1 LAIRKL
7 PPPPDYFAL
16 LDQPRRPWLD
26 PEQLKAKHQQLTLAL
41 HPDISADEAT
51 KPEAANSSSFS
62 AINEAY
68 RVLSDPKQ
76 RLGHLLGL
84 EGHSPSSSG
93 SVPNELI
100 ELFAR
105 IGDFIRETDDLLKKI
120 AGATSAL
127 AKSLL
132 QPQMLDAQRQGSE
145 LLDQLQ
151 RLSNHAL
158 NELRRFDGLW
168 DDQREEVIERLED
181 LYRNFAY
188 LSRWTEQLRERQFRL
203 SN

>member
-1 LAIRKL
+1 L
-7 PPPPDYFAL
+7 PPPPDYFVL

-26 PEQLKAKHQQLTLAL
+26 PEHLKAKHQQLTLAL
-41 HPDISADEAT
+41 HPDISAGEAT
-51 KPEAANSSSFS
+51 KWEAVNSQSFS

-76 RLGHLLGL
+76 RLGHLLGF
-84 EGHSPSSSG
+84 ERHTPSSSG
-93 SVPNELI
+93 SVPNELV
-100 ELFAR
+100 ELFAK
-105 IGDFIRETDDLLKKI
+105 IGDYIRDADDLLKKM
-120 AGATSAL
+120 ADANSAL

-132 QPQMLDAQRQGSE
+132 QPQVLNEQRRGSE

-151 RLSNHAL
+151 RLSDNAL
-158 NELRRFDGLW
+158 NELRRLDDLW
-168 DDQREEVIERLED
+168 DEQREQVIEPLED

-188 LSRWTEQLRERQFRL
+188 LSRWTEQLRERKFRL